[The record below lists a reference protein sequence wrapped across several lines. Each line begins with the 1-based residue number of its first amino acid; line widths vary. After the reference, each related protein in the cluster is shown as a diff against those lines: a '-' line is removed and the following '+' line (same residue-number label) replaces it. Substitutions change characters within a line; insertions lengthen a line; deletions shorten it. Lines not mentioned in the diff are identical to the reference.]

1 MSSDLDLLID
11 FYQWEKQR
19 LLLEI
24 DENKKGQD
32 YLAVHHMHDELRYV
46 QYELDCLLELQNAN
60 HREIQRLK
68 RNIDSYSKEDSS
80 GYFKSKINQYKRELE
95 ELKKKRPIASEETQI
110 LDEALFSLI
119 DEEIEGF
126 TVYLDLKKQ
135 SFIDVVKIETGQ
147 IQLKLVQ
154 ESPYGND
161 LNSLKEYM
169 FKGEPRLIIDGSS
182 KSLVALLNVDR
193 YKNMLPIKETISRIV
208 IGSKYWLGL
217 GDTIF
222 LKLKP

>member
-24 DENKKGQD
+24 DENKRDQD

-46 QYELDCLLELQNAN
+46 QNELDCLLELQNAN
-60 HREIQRLK
+60 HRKIQRLK
-68 RNIDSYSKEDSS
+68 RNIDSYTEEDSS
-80 GYFKSKINQYKRELE
+80 GYFKPQIDQYKRELE
-95 ELKKKRPIASEETQI
+95 ELKKKRPIAPEETQI
-110 LDEALFSLI
+110 LDEALFSLVN
-119 DEEIEGF
+119 EEIEGF
-126 TVYLDLKKQ
+126 TVYFDLKKQ
-135 SFIDVVKIETGQ
+135 AYIDVVKIETGQ
-147 IQLKLVQ
+147 IQLTLAEGTSQ
-154 ESPYGND
+154 GGFGF
-161 LNSLKEYM
+161 LKEYM
-169 FKGEPRLIIDGSS
+169 FKGEPKLILDGSS
-182 KSLVALLNVDR
+182 KSLIALLNVDR
-193 YKNMLPIKETISRIV
+193 YKNVLPIKETISRIV